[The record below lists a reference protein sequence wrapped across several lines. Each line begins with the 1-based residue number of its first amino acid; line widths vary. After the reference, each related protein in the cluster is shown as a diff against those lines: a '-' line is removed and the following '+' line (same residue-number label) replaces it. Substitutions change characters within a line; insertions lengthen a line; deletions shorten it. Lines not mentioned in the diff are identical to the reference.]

1 MGGDDQRRP
10 HLHAGL
16 VVVCP
21 IPGPCHL
28 SDRAWLQPVRRWPAR
43 HPRSTQPWTL
53 TMLLDIRDYR
63 LDFDTF
69 DGAYKVLDGIDLSLA
84 KGETL
89 GVVGETGCGKSVQ
102 IGRAHV

>member
-63 LDFDTF
+63 LDFATL
-69 DGAYKVLDGIDLSLA
+69 DGAYKVLDGIDMIMA
-84 KGETL
+84 NGEPL
-89 GVVGETGCGKSVQ
+89 GVVSGPGYSRKTVGEGISE
-102 IGRAHV
+102 